1 MPSGGKND
9 ATHAPGRGEEL
20 DKVCVQG
27 TANLSPPG
35 FFLGKV
41 RTGHL
46 RWMNVLVRVLFISQK
61 NIVAVGKRRSHDDK
75 RTMNNTIRVH
85 NDQHRGACTPHS
97 TLYSCQE
104 TRSLHTSVYSSA
116 FRRVRLTHSAVVS
129 KACVK
134 KMSGT

>member
-41 RTGHL
+41 RTGHM
-46 RWMNVLVRVLFISQK
+46 RWITVFVRVLFISQK
-61 NIVAVGKRRSHDDK
+61 NLVPVGKSKVKDNK
-75 RTMNNTIRVH
+75 EQRTTQAGCTTTNTEGRA
-85 NDQHRGACTPHS
+85 HRTAHFTAAGKPTACI
-97 TLYSCQE
+97 YFG
-104 TRSLHTSVYSSA
+104 A
-116 FRRVRLTHSAVVS
+116 FRRMRLTHSAVVS
-129 KACVK
+129 KAYAK
-134 KMSGT
+134 KM